1 MHSFKDKET
10 NNYIQ
15 SHFNETILLQSV
27 KKKFLPLV
35 SLLHF
40 SSILFRLKPI
50 PRLHF
55 GCLCETE
62 RIQNAR

>member
-27 KKKFLPLV
+27 KKKFLPLE

-50 PRLHF
+50 PSPHF
-55 GCLCETE
+55 GCLFETE
-62 RIQNAR
+62 RIQNTR